1 MALAEQIK
9 KGGPYTKKEQEERRS
24 EVFRLHFEYGYSA
37 RKISQLMNI
46 NRNTINRD
54 VSFCYA
60 ELRNDYHKDDFN
72 DWLNKQLFRLELQRA
87 RFRQELDYE
96 ITLQEKL
103 QVEKMILEIDS
114 KITSLILKLKITRHE
129 DIELAVSRINKFMK
143 EKCFTHRYMAHGSLH
158 ALPKKSVEKI
168 EEILKNLE
176 W

>member
-60 ELRNDYHKDDFN
+60 KLRNDYHKNDFN

-114 KITSLILKLKITRHE
+114 KITNLILKLKNSNHE
-129 DIELAVSRINKFMK
+129 HTELAVLYINKWMK
-143 EKCFTHRYMAHGSLH
+143 KMGFEHRYMSHGSLH
-158 ALPKKSVEKI
+158 RLSKKSRDKI
-168 EEILKNLE
+168 SKILENPL
-176 W
+176 

>member
-60 ELRNDYHKDDFN
+60 KLRNDYHKNDFN

-114 KITSLILKLKITRHE
+114 KITNLILKLKNSSHE
-129 DIELAVSRINKFMK
+129 DVELAVLHLNKWMK
-143 EKCFTHRYMAHGSLH
+143 KMGYAHRYMSHNMLH
-158 ALPKKSVEKI
+158 RLSEKSRDKI
-168 EEILKNLE
+168 SKILENPL
-176 W
+176 